1 MGKDRERLDKSE
13 MDKITVPYIVYEGE
27 QARNERHVR
36 RLVIALVICII
47 LIFASNVI
55 WLYAWYQYDYT
66 STETVDIDSGEGIAN
81 YIGRD
86 GDITNGEDQSN

>member
-1 MGKDRERLDKSE
+1 MGKDKSRMDQHE
-13 MDKITVPYIVYEGE
+13 MGEVSVPYIVYEGE
-27 QARNERHVR
+27 QARNERHIR

-47 LIFASNVI
+47 LIFASNAI
-55 WLYAWYQYDYT
+55 WLYAWCQYDYT